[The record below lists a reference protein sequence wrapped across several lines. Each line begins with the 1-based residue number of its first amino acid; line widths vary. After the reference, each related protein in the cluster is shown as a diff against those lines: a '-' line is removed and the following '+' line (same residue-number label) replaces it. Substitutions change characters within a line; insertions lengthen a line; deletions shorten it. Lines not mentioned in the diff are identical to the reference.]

1 MYLEIASLRQSIA
14 IRSRDNGGQKFSAS
28 RNKMSLKMFQT
39 ISLDI
44 LDVLDVA
51 TFLLDP
57 HISDA

>member
-1 MYLEIASLRQSIA
+1 
-14 IRSRDNGGQKFSAS
+14 
-28 RNKMSLKMFQT
+28 MSLKLLQT